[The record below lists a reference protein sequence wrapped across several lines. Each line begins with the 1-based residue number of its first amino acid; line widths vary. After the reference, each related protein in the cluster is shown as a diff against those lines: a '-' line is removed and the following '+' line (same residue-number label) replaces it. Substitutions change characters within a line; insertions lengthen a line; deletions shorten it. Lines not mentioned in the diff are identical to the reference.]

1 MHRKKNPQVLRKFN
15 NRKKRKQIVISSLYF
30 GYFKIKKNIIK
41 THSDRNSTLTLLL
54 NESIEI
60 INVNR

>member
-1 MHRKKNPQVLRKFN
+1 MHRKKPPQVLRKFN

-30 GYFKIKKNIIK
+30 GYFKIKKIIK
-41 THSDRNSTLTLLL
+41 THSDRNSTLTLRL